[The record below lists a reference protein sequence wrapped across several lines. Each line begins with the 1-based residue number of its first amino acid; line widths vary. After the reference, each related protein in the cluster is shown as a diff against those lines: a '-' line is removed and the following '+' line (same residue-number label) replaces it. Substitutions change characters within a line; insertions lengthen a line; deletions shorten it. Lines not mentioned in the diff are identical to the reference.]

1 MTDYNLPD
9 SHLLRRAWHPTVE
22 QQKLFIGAYLKE
34 RQGREPTEDEVEKLR
49 EMVLKH
55 EMMSHMHWFLWGLL
69 QYQLSDID
77 WDYWGYAVCR
87 WNYYKEMKKQF
98 FNADV
103 LPIMP

>member
-55 EMMSHMHWFLWGLL
+55 EMMSHLHWFIWGLL
-69 QYQLSDID
+69 ECQLSDID

-87 WNYYKEMKKQF
+87 WNYYKEMKKEYF
-98 FNADV
+98 DADV